1 MSIRE
6 GGLSR
11 GSSVSAVSGAAS
23 SAGNSTQG
31 AEPLVNVDEL
41 TDEQILSLV
50 NETAIAVDRLQLET
64 VMFERYYEKL
74 GGSGEGGGEKERRES
89 GATGS
94 STPDSS
100 QPPTASGSLLDVSP
114 AQGGRRRSNV
124 SLGSRRKSSG
134 SRNDPRGRQ
143 IRLTM
148 KQKCGI
154 ASKEVVHA
162 TAELAKVR
170 LGSRVQLEQARAGA
184 EERLMRLADIEA
196 TVNDFNTRVVQ
207 GAVHPRFGSHMAEK
221 VLRWLEE
228 QARGKAKQVRGL
240 NGATAL

>member
-1 MSIRE
+1 MSLRE

-23 SAGNSTQG
+23 SGGNSTG
-31 AEPLVNVDEL
+31 GGEPLVNVDEL

-50 NETAIAVDRLQLET
+50 NETAMTVDRLQLET
-64 VMFERYYEKL
+64 MMFERYFEKL
-74 GGSGEGGGEKERRES
+74 GGGGEGGSVAGGGGQERRES
-89 GATGS
+89 GATAS

-124 SLGSRRKSSG
+124 SMGSRRKSSG
-134 SRNDPRGRQ
+134 SRTDPRDRQ

-154 ASKEVVHA
+154 ASKEVIHA
-162 TAELAKVR
+162 TAELAKV
-170 LGSRVQLEQARAGA
+170 
-184 EERLMRLADIEA
+184 
-196 TVNDFNTRVVQ
+196 T
-207 GAVHPRFGSHMAEK
+207 
-221 VLRWLEE
+221 
-228 QARGKAKQVRGL
+228 
-240 NGATAL
+240 

>member
-1 MSIRE
+1 MKMSLRE

-23 SAGNSTQG
+23 SGGNSTG
-31 AEPLVNVDEL
+31 GGEPLVNVDEL

-50 NETAIAVDRLQLET
+50 NETAITVDRLQLET
-64 VMFERYYEKL
+64 MMFERYFDKL
-74 GGSGEGGGEKERRES
+74 GGGGEGGSGAGGQERRES
-89 GATGS
+89 GATAS

-124 SLGSRRKSSG
+124 SMGSRRKSSAA
-134 SRNDPRGRQ
+134 SRTDPRGRQ

-154 ASKEVVHA
+154 ASKEVIHA
-162 TAELAKVR
+162 TAELAKV
-170 LGSRVQLEQARAGA
+170 
-184 EERLMRLADIEA
+184 
-196 TVNDFNTRVVQ
+196 
-207 GAVHPRFGSHMAEK
+207 PSHQYQHYDQD
-221 VLRWLEE
+221 LCLQR
-228 QARGKAKQVRGL
+228 
-240 NGATAL
+240 